1 MISWG
6 YDPLIVLQNHDSLQL
21 GHFSYWGFG
30 GREADFLSECGS
42 FVILSGK
49 VWGVGWGLST
59 AASLSQVGRGWTSQV
74 GSQWGQRFPH
84 LVPSKNI
91 ELVVSLGQKSPE
103 QGGCPQWGPLTVSLW
118 SCMSFFSGQLLKPC
132 LLTLAERP
140 QL

>member
-1 MISWG
+1 MWVICDLVWEG
-6 YDPLIVLQNHDSLQL
+6 L
-21 GHFSYWGFG
+21 GSGVGSEHCCFPIPGGKEG
-30 GREADFLSECGS
+30 GRPRL
-42 FVILSGK
+42 
-49 VWGVGWGLST
+49 
-59 AASLSQVGRGWTSQV
+59 

-118 SCMSFFSGQLLKPC
+118 SRMSFFSGQLLMPC